1 MNEEGTFVTSNSLK
15 SIPEK
20 YRNLATCNKTRKKSR
35 KNLYKQNS
43 SKQRFSNQRLL
54 NPSNKKAKTTNITS
68 PKNVSLSRVSREKNL
83 RTTLGNLN
91 LRWDAA
97 AEKYFGAALERT
109 VLSAINASARVLA
122 QGSFPSEVR
131 NNEYD
136 WQIVIMDNVPVQ
148 NDISV
153 NGANACHPGW
163 MRFPSHIF
171 IAGKRIATNCGREK
185 LSLTEATN
193 RLSET
198 MVHEIGHAIEFRF
211 LGSNYRNGSRWHRE
225 GFATWFESLAA
236 NYLTGRGNNK
246 RVMRDRVKKSWNDS
260 WSPQN
265 FSGDWKDYARSY
277 AIIATIAEKRTIS
290 RLKEVYKLSSNK
302 QIPVLN
308 AIKEELNWDRKNLY
322 KNIKHNFDIP

>member
-15 SIPEK
+15 EIPEK
-20 YRNLATCNKTRKKSR
+20 YRNLATCTKARKKS
-35 KNLYKQNS
+35 KKSLYQQSNSKQKPSNHSHSS
-43 SKQRFSNQRLL
+43 SKSLRS
-54 NPSNKKAKTTNITS
+54 KKRPAS
-68 PKNVSLSRVSREKNL
+68 PKEVGLSRVSREKNL

-109 VLSAINASARVLA
+109 VISAINASARVLA

-131 NNEYD
+131 NNEYN
-136 WQIVIMDNVPVQ
+136 WQIVIMDTVPVQ

-198 MVHEIGHAIEFRF
+198 MVHEIGHAIEYQF
-211 LGSNYRNGSRWHRE
+211 LGSNYRNGHRWHRE
-225 GFATWFESLAA
+225 GFATWFESLAS

-246 RVMRDRVKKSWNDS
+246 RVMRDRVKKSWDDS
-260 WSPQN
+260 WSPQG
-265 FSGDWKDYARSY
+265 FSGSWKEYARAY
-277 AIIATIAEKRTIS
+277 AIISTIADKRTIS
-290 RLKEVYKLSSNK
+290 RLKDVYKLSSDK
-302 QIPVLN
+302 QIPVIN

-322 KNIKHNFDIP
+322 KNVKHNFDVP